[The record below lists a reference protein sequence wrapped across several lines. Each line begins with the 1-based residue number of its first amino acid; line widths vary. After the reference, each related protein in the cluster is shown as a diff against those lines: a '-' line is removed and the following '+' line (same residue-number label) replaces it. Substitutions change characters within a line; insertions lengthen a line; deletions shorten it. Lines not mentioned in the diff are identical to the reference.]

1 MKMTKTGWMCGTA
14 TVALLLAIS
23 VGGGLAH
30 HTIKRGEPP
39 AESPASNQFKSAGK
53 TASLTIL
60 PARVAGKS
68 IPQVG
73 EVVGLMLERAGMT
86 NLEIDEAEL
95 RLPDAADMAQT
106 KKLLSEFV
114 KTNPPKTEYTLF
126 VDILG
131 THEHG
136 VSEVRALIV
145 NKTGEL
151 VWQDRQT
158 PTDADFRRIKPKEP
172 IQCCL
177 LVAERL
183 RPVLGLGDPSAKG
196 APEGKIAKRLEEKSG
211 LPSKMELAD
220 MQKRQQVLKKT
231 ASACTM
237 LIYPGRAGNE
247 ISPDSIHLTKLI
259 NEAKLTKASA
269 AESGPTIKA
278 KGDINEQKVLW
289 SMARTLR
296 DHVQKHPPTT
306 DYVLYTDYLFRAKDA
321 VGAVH
326 FVVCDRQGQ
335 WVIVDYQNEHHAD
348 FKAIKP
354 KSREDCDRLVVK
366 RLEGY
371 CR

>member
-1 MKMTKTGWMCGTA
+1 MKMTKTGWMFGTA

-30 HTIKRGEPP
+30 HANNRGEPP
-39 AESPASNQFKSAGK
+39 ANDSVSNQFKSAGK

-86 NLEIDEAEL
+86 NLEISEVEL
-95 RLPDAADMAQT
+95 RLPDSADMGRTA
-106 KKLLSEFV
+106 KALGELV

-136 VSEVRALIV
+136 VSEVRTLIV
-145 NKTGEL
+145 NKAGEL

-158 PTDADFRRIKPKEP
+158 SIDADFRRIKPKEP

-196 APEGKIAKRLEEKSG
+196 APEGKLAKRLEEKSG

-220 MQKRQQVLKKT
+220 MQKRQQVFKKT
-231 ASACTM
+231 ASTCTM
-237 LIYPGRAGNE
+237 LIYPGRAGDE
-247 ISPDSIHLTKLI
+247 IVPDSINLTKLI
-259 NEAKLTKASA
+259 NEAKLTQASM
-269 AESGPTIKA
+269 AESGPAIKA

-289 SMARTLR
+289 SMARAFR
-296 DHVQKHPPTT
+296 EYVQKHPPTT
-306 DYVLYTDYLFRAKDA
+306 DYVVYTDYLMGKDM

-326 FVVCDRQGQ
+326 FTLCDRQGN
-335 WVIVDYQNEHHAD
+335 WVIVDYQNEHHSD

-354 KSREDCDRLVVK
+354 KSRADCDRLVVK
-366 RLEGY
+366 RLLSY
-371 CR
+371 CK